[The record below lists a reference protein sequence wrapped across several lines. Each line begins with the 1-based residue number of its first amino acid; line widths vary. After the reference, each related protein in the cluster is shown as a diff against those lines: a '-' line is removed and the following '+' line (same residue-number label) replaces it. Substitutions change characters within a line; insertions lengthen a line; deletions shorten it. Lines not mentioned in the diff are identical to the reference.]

1 VLVAPVIKVPPT
13 VVLELFL
20 YHCEVKPLPEI
31 AILILDP
38 AVPKHTLS
46 VTEVNLFS
54 PTIGLSTQLELAPD
68 NAKLFNVPVNVPA
81 VVLSI
86 KEVTEELVPAG
97 MP

>member
-1 VLVAPVIKVPPT
+1 MLVAPVIKVPPT

-31 AILILDP
+31 AILIFDP
-38 AVPKHTLS
+38 AEPKHTLS

-54 PTIGLSTQLELAPD
+54 PTIGLCTQLELAPD

-86 KEVTEELVPAG
+86 KEVVPVFVPPG
-97 MP
+97 IP